1 MWHVTKVRLS
11 DVSNLGISSSQLLC
25 PLPSTFLPRTM
36 MTTPEDNPYL
46 QHLAP
51 HRRAGPIGAASAAA
65 KEPLYGFLARHVTA
79 DQVTKAMVRIL

>member
-11 DVSNLGISSSQLLC
+11 DVSNLGISSSQLL
-25 PLPSTFLPRTM
+25 LPSTFLPRTM

-51 HRRAGPIGAASAAA
+51 HRRAAGPIGAASAAA